1 MKRQYNRNTKR
12 RPSAALAGVVAAAVA
27 AIVLATACSSVD
39 CPLNNRVYTKYS
51 LRTPGGTVDTL
62 KMTCTV
68 STNRADGSDSVI
80 INRDTLVTEM
90 SLPMSYTHPQDTF
103 FVDLSSETFSSLD
116 TIVVSKEDYMH
127 FESTECAASYFH
139 KITGVTTTHHAIDS
153 VAVKTSGVT
162 YDTSKN
168 HFYIYFTPRD

>member
-1 MKRQYNRNTKR
+1 MKRQYNRNTKWH
-12 RPSAALAGVVAAAVA
+12 PFTAFVGVLVTAVMSL
-27 AIVLATACSSVD
+27 VLITACSSVD
-39 CPLNNRVYTKYS
+39 CPLNNKVYTKYS
-51 LRTPGGTVDTL
+51 LRTPSGDVDTL

-103 FVDLSSETFSSLD
+103 LVDLSSVSYSSLD
-116 TIVVSKEDYMH
+116 TIVVSKDNYMH
-127 FESTECAASYFH
+127 FESTECAAAYFH
-139 KITGVTTTHHAIDS
+139 KITSVTTTHHAIDS
-153 VAVKTSGVT
+153 VTIKTSGVT